1 MSGDVFRQ
9 VSSDEKAYITQ
20 HEQREYDSCSWE
32 NEEFGKIDVK
42 CEWKYF
48 MIVWKIFHCIEK
60 VYWWFNPQVLQ
71 LQ

>member
-32 NEEFGKIDVK
+32 NEEFGKIDLL
-42 CEWKYF
+42 
-48 MIVWKIFHCIEK
+48 
-60 VYWWFNPQVLQ
+60 NPSLNGKTTVDCKKS
-71 LQ
+71 